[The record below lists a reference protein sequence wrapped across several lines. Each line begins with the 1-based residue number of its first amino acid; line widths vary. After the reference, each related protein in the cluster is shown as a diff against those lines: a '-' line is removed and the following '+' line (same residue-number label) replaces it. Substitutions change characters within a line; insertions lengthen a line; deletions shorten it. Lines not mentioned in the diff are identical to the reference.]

1 MSVKEFGV
9 GFRDH
14 EESDTDNSSGFGFM
28 KKVLNYFFWA
38 IIIAVVLVYIFV
50 PDKEAN
56 NKADKKTETT
66 TTISKTTINEAGRKA
81 LVQRWN
87 DPGFTE
93 AGFPQKESFWI
104 FIKSPPNPADAYAA
118 LACKIAKS
126 EYNVKGFTITVWDF
140 NKKKY
145 GKARCY

>member
-1 MSVKEFGV
+1 MKRFLIILVLGWFY
-9 GFRDH
+9 
-14 EESDTDNSSGFGFM
+14 EESIELFFLGNNYSSSTG
-28 KKVLNYFFWA
+28 L
-38 IIIAVVLVYIFV
+38 YICSRQ
-50 PDKEAN
+50 EAN

>member
-14 EESDTDNSSGFGFM
+14 EESDRDIGSGFVFM